1 MWRTRSL
8 LQFPDRTNGSLSLSF
23 YLFLVAIVYL
33 FFLSIFSPFFFT
45 RCVNYFRLFFF
56 HVAWERGRGEGER
69 EKSEFRNGC
78 ISRPLTMRE
87 LIYRARANR
96 VFDAVFFSSLFF
108 SSFFFC
114 VCLCVHTLQLKRKRR
129 RRRWDSWCL
138 FLR

>member
-56 HVAWERGRGEGER
+56 HVAWERGEGEGERGEGEGER
-69 EKSEFRNGC
+69 EKGLNLGMAVFPGRWQWENWSIERVPTEYSMQF
-78 ISRPLTMRE
+78 SS
-87 LIYRARANR
+87 R
-96 VFDAVFFSSLFF
+96 VFSFLL
-108 SSFFFC
+108 SFFVC
-114 VCLCVHTLQLKRKRR
+114 VCVCTRC
-129 RRRWDSWCL
+129 S
-138 FLR
+138 